1 MTSAAAQDRS
11 ELLFIVDAGTQSIRS
26 SLVDLEGNIQRLVR
40 VPIEPYF
47 SAQPGWAEQHP
58 DYYWEKLC
66 ESSQLL
72 LRESGVDP
80 DRILAAAVT
89 TLRSSVINLDEDGR
103 PLRPAILWIDQRLA
117 DVEGWPPAWMR
128 LPMRAVGLYRRLADL
143 IRNCEANWIR
153 QNQPEIWE
161 RTHKFLLL
169 SGFFHF
175 KLTGE
180 YTESVGNN
188 MGYLPFDTKTFRWAG
203 RQSLVWK
210 LFPIE
215 RHKLPALVQ
224 PTEPIGR
231 VTEEASRQTGL
242 PRGLVVIAA
251 AADKAC
257 EILGSGCRTPETACL
272 SYGTMATVGTATP
285 RHVRLKPLL
294 PPYPAAVPGEYH
306 TEVSIMRGYWLVRWF
321 KEELGFREKLL
332 AEERNVAPE
341 MLFDEMIRPV
351 PPGSMGLVL
360 QPYWSPG
367 IFTDC
372 EAKGTITGFGEIH
385 KRAHL
390 YRSILEG
397 LTYALKEGAMLI
409 EKKNGVALESLRV
422 SGGGSQSPTVMQIT
436 ADVFGL
442 PASRPHTYETSTLGA
457 AIVAAVGLKLYD
469 GFDGALKAMTRARD
483 RFEPIPENSRIY
495 QEIFHRVY
503 RKMYRKVRP
512 LLKEI
517 QEITGY
523 PEDPSGADSRRR
535 KLEAFQAGSSARFAS
550 RTQGTQ
556 DEPEP

>member
-1 MTSAAAQDRS
+1 MGAPARGGS
-11 ELLFIVDAGTQSIRS
+11 ELVFVVDAGTQSIRS
-26 SLVDLEGNIQRLVR
+26 SLVGLDGDIQHLVR

-47 SAQPGWAEQHP
+47 SAHPGWAEQHP
-58 DYYWEKLC
+58 DYYWDKLC
-66 ESSQLL
+66 ESSRRLFQ
-72 LRESGVDP
+72 ESGVDRG
-80 DRILAAAVT
+80 RILAAAVT
-89 TLRSSVINLDEDGR
+89 TLRSSVINVDKDGR
-103 PLRPAILWIDQRLA
+103 PLRPAILWMDQRLA
-117 DVEGWPPAWMR
+117 EVEGWPPAWMR
-128 LPMRAVGLYRRLADL
+128 LPMQAVGLYRRVADL

-175 KLTGE
+175 KLTGN
-180 YTESVGNN
+180 YTDSVGNT
-188 MGYLPFDTKTFRWAG
+188 MGYLPFNLKTFRWAD
-203 RQSLVWK
+203 RWSPVWR

-215 RHKLPALVQ
+215 RDKLPEQVQ
-224 PTEPIGR
+224 PTEPIGQI
-231 VTEEASRQTGL
+231 TEQASRETGL
-242 PRGLVVIAA
+242 PSGLPVIAA

-257 EILGSGCRTPETACL
+257 EILGSGCLTPEIGCL

-285 RHVRLKPLL
+285 RHVKLEPLL
-294 PPYPAAVPGEYH
+294 PPYPGAVPGEYH

-321 KEELGFREKLL
+321 KEEFGLREKLL
-332 AEERNVAPE
+332 AEERNVTPE
-341 MLFDEMIRPV
+341 MLFDEMIRSV

-367 IFTDC
+367 IFTDHT
-372 EAKGTITGFGEIH
+372 AKGTITGFGEIH
-385 KRAHL
+385 TRAHL

-409 EKKNGVALESLRV
+409 EKKNGVAMESLGV

-442 PASRPHTYETSTLGA
+442 PAVRPHTYETSTLGA

-469 GFDGALKAMTRARD
+469 GFHDALNAMTRARD
-483 RFEPIPENSRIY
+483 QFDPIPENSRIY
-495 QEIFHRVY
+495 EELFNRVY
-503 RKMYRKVRP
+503 RKMYGRARP

-523 PEDPSGADSRRR
+523 PEDASGGESGALVRP
-535 KLEAFQAGSSARFAS
+535 AG
-550 RTQGTQ
+550 QGNTG
-556 DEPEP
+556 